1 MIKKVKTAAPEDTV
15 STAVEK
21 MNRYGIG
28 CLVVAEKRTPIGIM
42 TERDVLNRIVLTN
55 RDPTV
60 TRVQEVMSQPLVTVD
75 SKTTIQKAVRLML
88 RHRIKK
94 LVVANTHRL
103 VGVLSLTDL
112 LPLLEETDLGDNGL
126 KKTPRRMRR
135 IFQLYYDPKRQ
146 IRKNCPLT
154 MASGTAITCIAQKC
168 MWYVDDH
175 CVFLD
180 LAERVA

>member
-1 MIKKVKTAAPEDTV
+1 
-15 STAVEK
+15 
-21 MNRYGIG
+21 
-28 CLVVAEKRTPIGIM
+28 
-42 TERDVLNRIVLTN
+42 
-55 RDPTV
+55 
-60 TRVQEVMSQPLVTVD
+60 MSQPLVTID
-75 SKTTIQKAVRLML
+75 STTTIRKPVSLML

-94 LVVANTHRL
+94 LAVANTHRL

-180 LAERVA
+180 LAQRVA